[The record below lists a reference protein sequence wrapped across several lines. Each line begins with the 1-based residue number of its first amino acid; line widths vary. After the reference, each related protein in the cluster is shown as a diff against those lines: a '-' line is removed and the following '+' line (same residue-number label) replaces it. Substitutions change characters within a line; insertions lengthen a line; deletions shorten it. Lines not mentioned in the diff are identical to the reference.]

1 MDAFNTYHSKQHVGL
16 LRFVT
21 LLILVVN
28 VVLIPYDRSRFDAD
42 RFQVALLLRL
52 VVVVPLC
59 VAIIAYTYS
68 RLFVRRPDLLALPAL
83 LLGTVIIAY
92 SVIGKDPGYGTLAVL
107 FVYLYWCVQSG
118 GLCMCTP
125 TRCVGVRACHVW
137 GGAPGWRWVPTAA
150 AVHLC
155 PSAGDAI
162 VYALC
167 VRVWFRA
174 VRSAAV
180 VVAACAHRMGGGRC

>member
-1 MDAFNTYHSKQHVGL
+1 M

-118 GLCMCTP
+118 GLYVYAHP
-125 TRCVGVRACHVW
+125 LRRRARVPCVGRCARLAMGPHCRCCPPVPQCW
-137 GGAPGWRWVPTAA
+137 GRNCV
-150 AVHLC
+150 C
-155 PSAGDAI
+155 I
-162 VYALC
+162 VCAS
-167 VRVWFRA
+167 VVFRE
-174 VRSAAV
+174 R
-180 VVAACAHRMGGGRC
+180 